1 MHKLL
6 IVSAALAFAT
16 PALAQMKPG
25 QYSGM
30 HKCTGTSGDISV
42 DATSKKTIGVATCK
56 GELQK
61 KFVEKGVCDGHKK
74 SDKITFSFQ
83 FGDDKDP
90 AKATGEFFV
99 LCK

>member
-6 IVSAALAFAT
+6 IVSSMLAFVT

-25 QYSGM
+25 QYSGV
-30 HKCTGTSGDISV
+30 HKCTGTSGDVSV

-56 GELQK
+56 VDLQK
-61 KFVEKGVCDGHKK
+61 KFVEKGLCDGHKK
-74 SDKITFSFQ
+74 GDRINFSFQ

-90 AKATGEFFV
+90 AKASGDFFL